1 MMGTLRNETSFGL
14 LRVFSHFH
22 VTFVPSSLA
31 SADEIKVSAKVLPQI
46 FLNVAISFG
55 SLPLQISPHVY
66 RLTVRC
72 ERRIHLLVQYKS

>member
-1 MMGTLRNETSFGL
+1 MTGTLTNEMSFGL

-31 SADEIKVSAKVLPQI
+31 SAEEIKVSAKLLPQI

-55 SLPLQISPHVY
+55 SLPLQISSHVY
-66 RLTVRC
+66 QLSVRC
-72 ERRIHLLVQYKS
+72 ERRIHLLVQYQS